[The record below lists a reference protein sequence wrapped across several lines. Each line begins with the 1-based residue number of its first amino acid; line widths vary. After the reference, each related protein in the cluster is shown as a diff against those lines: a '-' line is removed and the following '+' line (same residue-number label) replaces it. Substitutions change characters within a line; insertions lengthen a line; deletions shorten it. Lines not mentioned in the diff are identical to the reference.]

1 MRVLGIESSST
12 TASMAIIED
21 YNLIGEYTINN
32 TMKHSKTLMPMLED
46 LMNRLDLDVSDLDL
60 ISVSEGPGSFTGL
73 RIGSATAKGLAHGLG
88 LKVASIPTLEVIA
101 STVKVPGAR
110 VGVVVFARA
119 REVYYAE
126 YLIDFVDGQFLPRE
140 VSAIRALEVED
151 LIEDL
156 KNKRKHKAD
165 SKEMTNIS
173 NVTRVEDNAYLIG
186 DGIWK
191 FEKEFLELSNQYKIP
206 KPIYCSF
213 SAKNVALLGLSR
225 YYSGDVMTYFQQKP
239 YYHKKS
245 QAEREYEEKH
255 KND

>member
-12 TASMAIIED
+12 TASMAIIDD
-21 YNLIGEYTINN
+21 YTLVGEYTMNN

-46 LMNRLDLDVSDLDL
+46 LMNRLDMDVSDLDL

-88 LKVASIPTLEVIA
+88 LQVASIPTLEVIA

-126 YLIDFVDGQFLPRE
+126 YLIDFIDGIFLPRE
-140 VSAIRALEVED
+140 VTPIRALEIED
-151 LIEDL
+151 LIKELSDKHIEKNNSL
-156 KNKRKHKAD
+156 KKDADNPTELAKA
-165 SKEMTNIS
+165 SY
-173 NVTRVEDNAYLIG
+173 YLIG
-186 DGIWK
+186 DGVWK
-191 FEKEFLELSNQYKIP
+191 FEKEFIELSDQYEIP
-206 KPIYCSF
+206 KPIFCSF

-255 KND
+255 KHD